1 MTKNGKPETIGKR
14 LRRLRLE
21 RHLSQRD
28 LSSPGVSYAYISRI
42 EAEARTPSVKALRK
56 LAEKLG
62 VTVEYLETGVD
73 QTLVDDLVA
82 ELFDRTG
89 LPVRTTFVPHAALV
103 RWQRDELRLSTTREN
118 LTEALLA
125 AVGQERERDRLRD
138 EQARLAERERAL
150 R

>member
-28 LSSPGVSYAYISRI
+28 
-42 EAEARTPSVKALRK
+42 
-56 LAEKLG
+56 
-62 VTVEYLETGVD
+62 
-73 QTLVDDLVA
+73 
-82 ELFDRTG
+82 
-89 LPVRTTFVPHAALV
+89 
-103 RWQRDELRLSTTREN
+103 LSTTREN